1 MQRAKQ
7 RGDVESLGRIF
18 LKLSHRDKG
27 NRTREGNKTCGARWV
42 KQSLS
47 RSERLYLNLMPG
59 SLTLLPFPINIGDR
73 ERPKRNQI
81 NSRH

>member
-1 MQRAKQ
+1 MQRVKQ
-7 RGDVESLGRIF
+7 RRESESLGRIF
-18 LKLSHRDKG
+18 LKLSHRDKDNPTRDG
-27 NRTREGNKTCGARWV
+27 NETCGVRWV
-42 KQSLS
+42 KRSLS

-81 NSRH
+81 NSGH